1 MNILQRIDPTTRI
14 LALVLLTTPLLLSI
28 DLVSA
33 SVALACTVLLAPL
46 CGVGPARLVRR
57 GWPLLVLAPLT
68 GIGMLFYGRAGG
80 DVYWEFLLIKVTENS
95 VSLAIAVTV
104 RVLAVG
110 LPAVVLTADLDPT
123 SLGDGLS
130 QLWRLPSRFVIGSV
144 AGARLVT
151 LFQQDWGALERA
163 HRARGLGDGSR
174 ITRLPTITFGLL
186 VLALR
191 RGAKLATAM
200 EARGFGSSIE
210 RTWGRSAHF
219 GRYDAGVLLVCTSVA
234 ALALGLALW
243 TGEFRL
249 LGVVGGDPS

>member
-1 MNILQRIDPTTRI
+1 MNVLQRIDPTTRI

-33 SVALACTVLLAPL
+33 SVALACTVLLAPR

-123 SLGDGLS
+123 RLGDGLS

-174 ITRLPTITFGLL
+174 ITRLPAMTFGLL

-219 GRYDAGVLLVCTSVA
+219 GRYDAGVLLVSASVA

>member
-1 MNILQRIDPTTRI
+1 MNVLQRIDPTTRI

-33 SVALACTVLLAPL
+33 SVALACTMLLAPL
-46 CGVGPARLVRR
+46 CGAGPARLVRR

-123 SLGDGLS
+123 RLGDGLS

-174 ITRLPTITFGLL
+174 ITRLPAITFGLL

>member
-1 MNILQRIDPTTRI
+1 MNVLQRIDPTTRI

-33 SVALACTVLLAPL
+33 SVALACTMLLAPL
-46 CGVGPARLVRR
+46 CGAGPARLVWR

-123 SLGDGLS
+123 RLGDGLS

-174 ITRLPTITFGLL
+174 ITRLPAITFGLL

-234 ALALGLALW
+234 VLALGLALW